1 MSLIGKLGAVLLGK
15 ATNVDT
21 TAAVIEAS
29 NQDDGKLSGE
39 EITLIAAGGL
49 GLVGFIF
56 LIAALRGGT
65 KSG

>member
-1 MSLIGKLGAVLLGK
+1 MSLFGKIASTLLGK
-15 ATNVDT
+15 ATQVDT

-29 NQDDGKLSGE
+29 SQDDGKLSGE

-49 GLVGFIF
+49 GLIGFIL
-56 LIAALRGGT
+56 LIATLQKT